1 VLNFF
6 EQKEDS
12 LIFRENGE
20 TVMITPWGAN
30 SLRVRASFLGEITQG
45 SVALLP
51 PQSVSDVQ
59 IEINEQ
65 EASIQNGSIRA
76 VLKVNSWGNALQTI
90 FYGRDG
96 EILLQEIP
104 NGGAHHTKPDNL
116 GF

>member
-1 VLNFF
+1 MLNFF

-45 SVALLP
+45 SAALLP

-59 IEINEQ
+59 IHINEQ
-65 EASIQNGSIRA
+65 DASIQNGSIRA
-76 VLKVNSWGNALQTI
+76 VLKVNSWGNALQTT

-104 NGGAHHTKPDNL
+104 NGGALQKKPDIL
-116 GF
+116 CL